1 MLKVENLYVNYGNIE
16 VLKGISFHV
25 EEGEMVCLLGTN
37 GMGKSTTLS
46 AISGLVTPKAGSI
59 FFYGSDIT
67 GLSTEKIIKLGISHI
82 PEGRLIFPDLTV
94 MEHLELGAY
103 QYYSDRSR
111 KDDFKQALALVFN
124 TFPTLKDKQKRIA
137 RTLSGGEQQMLVI
150 GRGLMSKPKLLI
162 MDEITMGLAPILS
175 REILTT
181 VRSLTEQGL
190 SALLVEQNAHAALQV
205 ATRGYVF
212 VDGKIALEG
221 TSKEL
226 LSNQDMRAVYLGGR
240 VSTTPE
246 TPK

>member
-46 AISGLVTPKAGSI
+46 AISGLVKPKAGSI
-59 FFYGSDIT
+59 FFYDSDIT
-67 GLSTEKIIKLGISHI
+67 GLPTEKIIKLGISHI

-103 QYYSDRSR
+103 IYYSDRSR
-111 KDDFKQALALVFN
+111 KDDFKQALELVFN
-124 TFPTLKDKQKRIA
+124 TFPTLKDKQKRTA
-137 RTLSGGEQQMLVI
+137 KTLSGGEQQMLVI

-175 REILTT
+175 REILMT

-190 SALLVEQNAHAALQV
+190 SALLVEQNAHAALKV

-221 TSKEL
+221 TSKKL
-226 LSNQDMRAVYLGGR
+226 LSNQDMRAVYLGSR